1 MVAAKKLSDAG
12 IRELLILEATP
23 KIGGRLHKT
32 TFGGYAMEMGAA
44 WFSEGGP
51 QQSPLVDIAKSIKL
65 RTHTTE
71 FWNISSNTYKQE
83 GGLYPKSE
91 VEEAFAAGKA
101 RERLCAN
108 LSAVLNAVPEHDHD
122 ISVLGAYH
130 LHKKVPS
137 TPLEMVADYYNNDYK
152 DGQAPQMTSTKH
164 KHPRHELVDHGTN
177 VYFVSDPR
185 GFETVVH
192 HVADQFLDKRD
203 PRLKVNQVAREIS
216 YSKKG
221 VTVMTEDGSIFQARY
236 AIVSVS
242 LGVLQSNL
250 ISFKPELPMWKRLAI
265 SDFTMTGY
273 TKIFLK
279 FPFYFWPTDPGSEI
293 FLYTHEQRGYY
304 PIWKHLENQYP
315 GSNILYVTVTGEE
328 SMRIERQSDEATQE
342 EAMKVLRKMF
352 GDKIPDPE
360 AILVTRWS
368 RNRLIKGSF
377 ANWPPRYTKK
387 EFQYLK
393 DPVGPVYFTGEYTNE
408 KYMGFATGAYF
419 SGIET
424 ANDLINCIKK
434 YACRT
439 HSRGT
444 IA

>member
-1 MVAAKKLSDAG
+1 MAIDYIHSDFEDA
-12 IRELLILEATP
+12 EP
-23 KIGGRLHKT
+23 
-32 TFGGYAMEMGAA
+32 
-44 WFSEGGP
+44 P
-51 QQSPLVDIAKSIKL
+51 SITSLK
-65 RTHTTE
+65 HTYPHQE
-71 FWNISSNTYKQE
+71 FIDHGNVS
-83 GGLYPKSE
+83 
-91 VEEAFAAGKA
+91 
-101 RERLCAN
+101 
-108 LSAVLNAVPEHDHD
+108 NAVC
-122 ISVLGAYH
+122 
-130 LHKKVPS
+130 
-137 TPLEMVADYYNNDYK
+137 
-152 DGQAPQMTSTKH
+152 
-164 KHPRHELVDHGTN
+164 
-177 VYFVSDPR
+177 DPR
-185 GFETVVH
+185 GFEFLVH
-192 HVADQFLDKRD
+192 DLAYQFLNHSSMSPNLLLNK
-203 PRLKVNQVAREIS
+203 VAREIS

-393 DPVGPVYFTGEYTNE
+393 DPVGPIFFTGEHTST
-408 KYMGFATGAYF
+408 KYLGFADGAYCAGLCNF
-419 SGIET
+419 FFFFVSI
-424 ANDLINCIKK
+424 
-434 YACRT
+434 
-439 HSRGT
+439 
-444 IA
+444 